1 MAKRLLQ
8 RSQFLRQNNYNT
20 YKLDEAIVQNDIPW
34 GDTLIGRLINS
45 ISRKA
50 VIAYR
55 SNSIDKLVKSLRK
68 NFDTMMELGQ
78 IDIESSD
85 LKMIEIWTLF
95 SELKKLVDEGGDLVE
110 IKNAAKNLRDSVAS
124 SDLDDKDSLVEIIE
138 EFIEFL
144 EQFDSIE
151 DSGDEDEDEDEEEED
166 PSRPEL
172 VDPSSQSGLKIYP
185 LLIKNL
191 KSLSLI
197 LSQYQVKK
205 GQRGVDQDIKSVQ
218 KFYYTTKGGE
228 TVESITKV
236 AENKFKWDADKI
248 WKNNSQILSP
258 YEAKFNK
265 DPKPFAGNKFK
276 MQLGK
281 GLKFYLGKGSEEK
294 GLMKEITESFIF
306 EDNVK
311 PGQLGTGGSK
321 ERGSI
326 KSNETHLDQAF
337 GKLKKDLDV
346 LVDVKTKGI
355 GVDSKFINEIVSKSI
370 DSKNKD
376 IIFELYYEIQRY
388 LVGDKKSTMT
398 VRDKL
403 YESIDVISDKNKKVI
418 VAEKIARFAT
428 RALQFDGEGLYG
440 GLGDIGKPLE
450 DFVNSIKEIV
460 KVDLKSKEISK
471 GDGVKGDIKKEDKK
485 DESIFTSYGNFVK
498 MILEKSVD
506 SGEVKVKFDELFTE
520 DIQNKLCPDNDKIEE
535 LKKAGKR
542 PGGTYVIETT
552 DPIISIIRLF
562 QRAYRLHTPGMIPS
576 GRSGGKV
583 SISVFNE
590 YEYMGSGTGG
600 SAGEPGGGPYRNIKL
615 FDKWQ
620 AGVDSIL
627 ADSKYRPLF
636 SENTVFQFEGTEGSG
651 DKIKKGGKM
660 LLRFINKLLDDN
672 DMYRGGTD
680 GGALFQVY
688 EEYFGL
694 KLDQKSAFPGPG
706 SEDDGKRNAEVTNEV
721 SETEC
726 TWQKFDDLNI
736 KEKDLFK
743 LFQKENR
750 DDYRDMILK
759 FTIKKDGKDKIY
771 YGFIEGFY
779 ETKKMARIIFS
790 EGGLP
795 FDLTKVK
802 MSPKPTNA
810 TNVFYGV
817 IEATFQSGSKSKIR
831 YVDIKESSNLTSVT
845 PKLFEEQILSLE
857 ILGDKSEKTPFTGL
871 SSRFTGKF
879 NTYNKNKEIAKKIL
893 K

>member
-20 YKLDEAIVQNDIPW
+20 YRLDEAAIENQINW
-34 GDTLIGRLINS
+34 GDSLIGRLINS

-55 SNSIDKLVKSLRK
+55 SNSIDKLVNSLRK

-85 LKMIEIWTLF
+85 LKMVEIWTLF
-95 SELKKLVDEGGDLVE
+95 SELKKLVDEGADLVQ
-110 IKNAAKNLRDSVAS
+110 IKSAAQNLRDSVAS

-138 EFIEFL
+138 KFIEFL

-151 DSGDEDEDEDEEEED
+151 DSGNEEGDEEEED

-205 GQRGVDQDIKSVQ
+205 GQRGVDQDIKSVE

-228 TVESITKV
+228 TVESIVKV

-258 YEAKFNK
+258 YDAKFNK
-265 DPKPFAGNKFK
+265 DPKQFGGDKFK

-281 GLKFYLGKGSEEK
+281 GLKFYLGKGSDEN
-294 GLMKEITESFIF
+294 GLMKEVTESFIF
-306 EDNVK
+306 ENSSK
-311 PGQLGTGGSK
+311 PGQLGTGGSQD
-321 ERGSI
+321 RGKI
-326 KSNETHLDQAF
+326 KSGEDHLSQAF
-337 GKLKKDLDV
+337 SKLKKDLDV
-346 LVDVKTKGI
+346 LVDVKTKGVGI
-355 GVDSKFINEIVSKSI
+355 DAKFINEIVSKSI

-388 LVGDKKSTMT
+388 LVGDKKSTMP

-460 KVDLKSKEISK
+460 KIDLKS
-471 GDGVKGDIKKEDKK
+471 KKEDKK
-485 DESIFTSYGNFVK
+485 DESIFTSYSNFVT

-506 SGEVKVKFDELFTE
+506 IDEVKVKFDELFTE

-535 LKKAGKR
+535 LKKTGKR
-542 PGGTYVIETT
+542 PGGTYVITTT

-576 GRSGGKV
+576 GRSKGKV
-583 SISVFNE
+583 SISVFSE
-590 YEYMGSGTGG
+590 YEYMGSG
-600 SAGEPGGGPYRNIKL
+600 SPGDADSPGAGPYRNIKL

-627 ADSKYRPLF
+627 ADTKYRPLF
-636 SENTVFQFEGTEGSG
+636 SENTVFQFEGTEGTG

-672 DMYRGGTD
+672 EMYRGGAE
-680 GGALFQVY
+680 GGALFKVY

-694 KLDQKSAFPGPG
+694 KLDQKNTFPDTG
-706 SEDDGKRNAEVTNEV
+706 SENDGKKNSEVSGEV

-750 DDYRDMILK
+750 DDYRDIILK
-759 FTIKKDGKDKIY
+759 FTIKQDGKDKIY

-810 TNVFYGV
+810 SNVFYGV

-871 SSRFTGKF
+871 SSRLTGKF
-879 NTYNKNKEIAKKIL
+879 GTYNKNKEIAEKIL